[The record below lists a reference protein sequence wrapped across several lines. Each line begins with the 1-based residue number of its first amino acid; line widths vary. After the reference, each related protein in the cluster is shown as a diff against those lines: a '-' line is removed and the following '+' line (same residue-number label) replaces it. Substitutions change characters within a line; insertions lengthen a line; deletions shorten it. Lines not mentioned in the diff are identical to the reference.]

1 MLFHSSDLAALAS
14 YIDTQCHLVSFLYT
28 VGSTAESLYCSLILA
43 VCYVLCVLPCLRS
56 CQSMTSL
63 FSNTV
68 SPVKEGTSSLSRRS
82 STLSKPPLR
91 ALYDL
96 LIAPMEGVRHCSMH
110 LIAFVFIFMITDFPF
125 CSFEVSKPV

>member
-1 MLFHSSDLAALAS
+1 
-14 YIDTQCHLVSFLYT
+14 
-28 VGSTAESLYCSLILA
+28 
-43 VCYVLCVLPCLRS
+43 
-56 CQSMTSL
+56 MTSL

-96 LIAPMEGVRHCSMH
+96 LIAPMEGVRHYSMH
-110 LIAFVFIFMITDFPF
+110 LISFVFIYLY
-125 CSFEVSKPV
+125 

>member
-1 MLFHSSDLAALAS
+1 
-14 YIDTQCHLVSFLYT
+14 
-28 VGSTAESLYCSLILA
+28 
-43 VCYVLCVLPCLRS
+43 
-56 CQSMTSL
+56 MTSL

-110 LIAFVFIFMITDFPF
+110 LVSFVFICDYYFQ
-125 CSFEVSKPV
+125 SFEARVSLWGFMGQMTVLSLFSVRWQNEE